1 MTHYPPFENCIM
13 FSRTG
18 AEGLLTSVTAVVSH
32 DCAWQPIASL
42 VETPLNVLDIHIIGL
57 EIRMIG
63 EDKFLTLC
71 RLGSPSA

>member
-1 MTHYPPFENCIM
+1 M
-13 FSRTG
+13 FSRSA
-18 AEGLLTSVTAVVSH
+18 AEGLLTSVTAVASH

-57 EIRMIG
+57 EIRIG

-71 RLGSPSA
+71 RLGIRLPRYS